1 MKLYQI
7 NGIDE
12 MNGVICYGEY
22 DSYEEAYKEYV
33 KLGGLEDK
41 DLRVDEIDDT
51 NLEDE
56 E

>member
-1 MKLYQI
+1 MKRYQV

-12 MNGVICYGEY
+12 MNDVICYGEY

-33 KLGGLEDK
+33 KLGGLEDR
-41 DLRVDEIDDT
+41 DLRIDEMDDM

-56 E
+56 Q